1 MILSKTTL
9 SQIQELSKLLSNPD
23 NKLGVSWNHPE
34 ITIRCSLFSKL
45 LVDENFVLVSGTSKT
60 VGSPFTIIDPAD
72 PNEKSLLDL
81 DIISRS
87 LTNYIKELYID
98 NSLLYPMRERTARK
112 QITWISWIWI
122 YSWEVRY

>member
-87 LTNYIKELYID
+87 LTNY
-98 NSLLYPMRERTARK
+98 SYP
-112 QITWISWIWI
+112 
-122 YSWEVRY
+122 